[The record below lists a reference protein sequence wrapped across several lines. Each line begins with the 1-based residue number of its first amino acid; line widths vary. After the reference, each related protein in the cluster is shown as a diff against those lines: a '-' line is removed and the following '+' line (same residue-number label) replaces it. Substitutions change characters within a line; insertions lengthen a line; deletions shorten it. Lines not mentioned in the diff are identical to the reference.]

1 MKLLDVSI
9 ITGDVSALR
18 EFYAIVLN
26 TTFDLLH
33 GGDKRTEIHL
43 YGITLSLSD
52 NGHPPT
58 KKEERV
64 VLQFEV
70 DDVDK
75 ECKRLQEAGIAIAE
89 PPTTYPWG
97 WRAMG
102 VEDPE
107 GNHIDFV
114 CKVKKGI

>member
-1 MKLLDVSI
+1 MKLLDISI
-9 ITGDVSALR
+9 ITGDVAALR
-18 EFYAIVLN
+18 EFYALVLN
-26 TTFDLLH
+26 TPYDTSH
-33 GGDKRTEIHL
+33 GGDKRTEICID
-43 YGITLSLSD
+43 GMTLSFSN
-52 NGHPPT
+52 NGQPPT

-70 DDVDK
+70 DDVDL
-75 ECKRLQEAGIAIAE
+75 ECKRLQKAGIEIVE
-89 PPTTYPWG
+89 LPTTYPWG

-102 VEDPE
+102 IEDPE

>member
-43 YGITLSLSD
+43 DGITLSLSD

-70 DDVDK
+70 DDVTRNVKDY
-75 ECKRLQEAGIAIAE
+75 RRPGLQLLSLQPHILGAGVQWE
-89 PPTTYPWG
+89 
-97 WRAMG
+97 
-102 VEDPE
+102 
-107 GNHIDFV
+107 
-114 CKVKKGI
+114 